1 MSEACRTHKA
11 HHQGLSAVVPSDN
24 TPHLKEAL
32 EVEDLTQGHGHE
44 QEGLKE
50 RPEHNARVG
59 VH

>member
-1 MSEACRTHKA
+1 MYEACRTHKA
-11 HHQGLSAVVPSDN
+11 HQGFSAVPSYN
-24 TPHLKEAL
+24 TPHFKEAL